1 MSGGVTVGQRRLVAA
16 LETAKTELLAQRTAA
31 GHWEGELSS
40 SALSTATA
48 IAALAIVARESK
60 RDFTAQIEAG
70 LRWLADHANSDGGWG
85 DTTISRTNLST
96 TTLCWAAF
104 GAAGGDE
111 RFPAT
116 LASAR
121 AWLRNAVGS
130 TNLHALARAVVARY
144 GKDRTFSAPIL
155 TMCALSGRFGE
166 GPQAWD
172 EVIQLPFELAAFPQ
186 RWYAVLRLP
195 VVSYALPALI

>member
-1 MSGGVTVGQRRLVAA
+1 MSGGVTVDQRRLAAA

-60 RDFTAQIEAG
+60 RDFTAQIESG
-70 LRWLADHANSDGGWG
+70 LRWLADHANADGGWG
-85 DTTISRTNLST
+85 DTTISRSNLST

-104 GAAGGDE
+104 GAANGDE
-111 RFPAT
+111 RFAKT
-116 LASAR
+116 VSSAV
-121 AWLRNAVGS
+121 AWLNDTVGS
-130 TNLHALARAVVARY
+130 SSLHALARAVVARY

-155 TMCALSGRFGE
+155 TMCAISGRL
-166 GPQAWD
+166 GPGPEAWE

-186 RWYAVLRLP
+186 RLYAVLRLP
-195 VVSYALPALI
+195 VVSY